1 MKKITSRI
9 KIISFILSLLL
20 VSLIAI
26 TAYLN
31 EQSKHDGFV
40 VHIIGKERMLTQKMA
55 KEIFLNL
62 HRKQS
67 DFTPFQEAKREFT
80 ANLRELQSGT
90 PDGKIS
96 PPPNRTIALEL
107 EKIGHQS
114 DHFLALAETIK
125 VKIEL
130 HSLPHERELDELY
143 RINNLLLE
151 NIDHTVHAYTEA
163 SEKKI
168 ERLQWI
174 QYAAAIMT
182 LIAVGGSILL
192 SRQIDEEFNHFLS
205 NAKEVSQIRCDEI
218 GTEPIRS
225 EEGQNELIQAES
237 DMKTFL
243 IHVEKVLYK
252 AQSAL
257 IESQN
262 TLEQIEDAAKTMEQ
276 QLGQTALSNDSKAEI
291 SDYIDMSEN
300 LTINSLEKI
309 ASTQQMLDKFH
320 AMLEKIVTKMDH
332 TDDTKGR

>member
-20 VSLIAI
+20 VSLIAV

-31 EQSKHDGFV
+31 EQSKHDGYV

-62 HRKQS
+62 HREQS
-67 DFTPFQEAKREFT
+67 DFRPFQEAKLEFT
-80 ANLRELQSGT
+80 ANLRALQSGT
-90 PDGKIS
+90 QDGKIA
-96 PPPNRTIALEL
+96 PPPNSEIASEL

-114 DHFLALAETIK
+114 DQFLTQAETIK

-130 HSLPHERELDELY
+130 QAIPDAKELDELY
-143 RINNLLLE
+143 RNNNVLLE
-151 NIDHTVHAYTEA
+151 NIDHTVQAYTKA
-163 SEKKI
+163 SEEKI

-174 QYAAAIMT
+174 QYAAALMT
-182 LIAVGGSILL
+182 LVAVVGSILL
-192 SRQIDEEFNHFLS
+192 SRKIDEEFDQFLS
-205 NAKEVSQIRCDEI
+205 NAKEVAQIRCDEI
-218 GTEPIRS
+218 GIETVRS
-225 EEGQNELIQAES
+225 DGVQNELVQAET

-243 IHVEKVLYK
+243 IHVEKVLHK

-257 IESQN
+257 VESQN

-276 QLGQTALSNDSKAEI
+276 QLSHTALSENNKAEI

-309 ASTQQMLDKFH
+309 ATTQQMLDKFH
-320 AMLEKIVTKMDH
+320 TMLEKIVIKMDAG
-332 TDDTKGR
+332 DER